1 MEQVKKSDTWLR
13 ARTGRVRASLLL
25 LWAEAWEQTPCG
37 SLPNDDELL
46 CLLLD
51 VEPDEFAKM
60 RPVLMR
66 GWWLGD
72 DGRLYHDT
80 ITDRVLDMLKAR
92 AGNAKRVAEHK
103 AKKRDERV
111 GNALPTGQQQG
122 CQHGSNDTGTGR
134 QIRDTE
140 NYPDAGGCANALE
153 DGEFDPGEF
162 VGHIQPTQAG
172 ALCRDLRLAGIA
184 DVNPGHPR
192 LLALLAAGAQPAEFT
207 GFVPVALDKNP
218 RTPFTYLL
226 GMVEGERTRAAA
238 MAGQLHR
245 GAMPAAPMTAKAAEN
260 AKWVKGTSLD
270 RSTHQDTIH
279 AATVAIR

>member
-1 MEQVKKSDTWLR
+1 MDLERVRQSDTWAL
-13 ARTGRVRASLLL
+13 ASPEMRPWLLM
-25 LWAEAWEQTPCG
+25 LWCTAWEQTPCG
-37 SLPNDDELL
+37 SLPDDDALIAARIGMSPKVLAKNRAVLL
-46 CLLLD
+46 
-51 VEPDEFAKM
+51 
-60 RPVLMR
+60 R
-66 GWWLGD
+66 GWWRAD
-72 DGRLYHDT
+72 DGRLYHPT
-80 ITDRVLDMLKAR
+80 IANRVLEMVGYRAKQAKRVADHKARMREQR
-92 AGNAKRVAEHK
+92 AGNALPPREH
-103 AKKRDERV
+103 DD
-111 GNALPTGQQQG
+111 
-122 CQHGSNDTGTGR
+122 SNDTGTGTGR

-245 GAMPAAPMTAKAAEN
+245 GAMPATPMTAKAAEN